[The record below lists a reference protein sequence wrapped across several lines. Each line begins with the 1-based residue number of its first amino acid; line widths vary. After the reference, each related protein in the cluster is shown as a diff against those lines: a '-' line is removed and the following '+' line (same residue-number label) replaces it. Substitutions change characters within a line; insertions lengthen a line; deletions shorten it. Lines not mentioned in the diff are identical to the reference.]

1 MDKQLKTNIVICGD
15 CREVLHTLPDDCVD
29 LIITSPPY
37 ADSRKKT
44 YGGIHP
50 KHYAAWFLPIAAELR
65 RVLKPTASFVL
76 NIKEKV
82 VKGERDTYV
91 LEIILGMRRQGW
103 LWTEE
108 YCWHKKNCYPGKW
121 RNRFRDSWE
130 RCLHFTKKKNFNMYQ
145 EAVMVPI
152 GKWSEK
158 RLANPSKND
167 AVRLESQSKSGFGK
181 RVQNWIGREMVY
193 PTNVL
198 HLATECSNKR
208 HSAAFP
214 EELPEWFIKLFTR
227 EGDVVLDPFLGS
239 GTAAVAAKRLN
250 RPYVGIEIKREYCE
264 LAEAQLAT
272 IEESLFT
279 ARIPNHVAK

>member
-15 CREVLHTLPDDCVD
+15 CLEVLRTFPDDCVD

-50 KHYAAWFLPIAAELR
+50 DNYTGWFLPVAAELR
-65 RVLKPTASFVL
+65 RVLKATGSFVL

-82 VKGERDTYV
+82 VKGERHTYV
-91 LEIILGMRRQGW
+91 LEIVLGMRRQGW

-121 RNRFRDSWE
+121 LNRFRDSWE

-158 RLANPSKND
+158 RLANPSKHD
-167 AVRLESQSKSGFGK
+167 TIRFESQSKSGFGK

-198 HLATECSNKR
+198 HLATECSNKQ

-214 EELPEWFIKLFTR
+214 EELPEWFIRLFTR

-264 LAEAQLAT
+264 LAEAQLTT

-279 ARIPNHVAK
+279 ARIPNHVTK

>member
-15 CREVLHTLPDDCVD
+15 CGDVLRTFPDDCVD

-50 KHYAAWFLPIAAELR
+50 DHYAGWFLPIAAELK
-65 RVLKPTASFVL
+65 RVLRPSGSFVL

-82 VKGERDTYV
+82 IKGERHTYV
-91 LEIILGMRRQGW
+91 LEIILGMRREGW

-108 YCWHKKNCYPGKW
+108 YCWHKRNCYPGKW

-130 RCLHFTKKKNFNMYQ
+130 RCLHFTKEKNFNMYQ
-145 EAVMVPI
+145 QAVMVPI

-158 RLANPSKND
+158 RLAKPSKND
-167 AVRLESQSKSGFGK
+167 AIRFESLSKSGFGK
-181 RVQNWIGREMVY
+181 RVQNWIGRDKVY

-198 HLATECSNKR
+198 HLATECSNKQ

-214 EELPEWFIKLFTR
+214 EELPAWFMKLFTQ
-227 EGDVVLDPFLGS
+227 EADIVLDPFLGS

-250 RPYVGIEIKREYCE
+250 RRYVGIEINRHYCD